1 MLRSAWSPGYR
12 NSVLAANMNDGELE
26 NFCCNR
32 REDKFSS
39 FHSAKDVKSEDL
51 FIQLMYSESALD
63 FTTF

>member
-1 MLRSAWSPGYR
+1 
-12 NSVLAANMNDGELE
+12 MNDGELE

-39 FHSAKDVKSEDL
+39 FHSAKDAKSEDL
-51 FIQLMYSESALD
+51 FVQLMFSESALD